1 MSAQVQLQ
9 TSALPITP
17 AGLGDLWRLRRFEK
31 LTFSRE
37 DAWPLVELLFVLA
50 SPGIVRL
57 KVESDRQMIGFVA
70 GETRASQ
77 GTGWIITL
85 GVAPAWRRQGL
96 GERLLAA
103 AEQAMHVPAIRLTV
117 RASNQ
122 AAIALYQKA
131 GYRQVGVSHRYYVG
145 GEDGLIFEKQTLESW
160 VDDSSKQ
167 NGEKANLGLN

>member
-1 MSAQVQLQ
+1 MSAQVQVQ

-17 AGLGDLWRLRRFEK
+17 AGLGDLWRLHRFEK

-122 AAIALYQKA
+122 AAIALYQKV
-131 GYRQVGVSHRYYVG
+131 GYRQVGVSQRYYVG
-145 GEDGLIFEKQTLESW
+145 GEDGLIFEKRFLESLGEH
-160 VDDSSKQ
+160 SSKQ
-167 NGEKANLGLN
+167 NEKKQIWG

>member
-1 MSAQVQLQ
+1 MSAQAQAQ
-9 TSALPITP
+9 ASTLPITP
-17 AGLGDLWRLRRFEK
+17 ASLGDLWRLRRFEK

-37 DAWPLVELLFVLA
+37 DAWPLVELLFVLV

-57 KVESDRQMIGFVA
+57 KVDYNGQMIAFVA
-70 GETRASQ
+70 GETRANQ

-85 GVAPAWRRQGL
+85 GVAPAWRHIGL

-103 AEQAMHVPAIRLTV
+103 AEEALHMPAIRLTV

-131 GYRQVGVSHRYYVG
+131 GYHQVGVSSRYYVG
-145 GEDGLIFEKQTLESW
+145 GEDGLIFEKRILESW
-160 VDDSSKQ
+160 VDQSSKQ
-167 NGEKANLGLN
+167 NEKKQIWG